1 MTKHEEREY
10 FFRLV
15 FLLDFHEKDD
25 VAEQLD
31 LFRRLQMAS
40 EQETFEV
47 IKEKALKLFEKQG
60 EIDTILSKASTGWPL
75 QRLGNSELAIMRVA
89 AYEIMFDDDVP
100 AGVAINE
107 AVELAKVYGNDS
119 APSFVNGVLAKLVKP
134 EDGEPSA

>member
-25 VAEQLD
+25 MAEQLD

-47 IKEKALKLFEKQG
+47 IKEKALKLK
-60 EIDTILSKASTGWPL
+60 L
-75 QRLGNSELAIMRVA
+75 ELNMLKTMNYFCIR
-89 AYEIMFDDDVP
+89 
-100 AGVAINE
+100 
-107 AVELAKVYGNDS
+107 
-119 APSFVNGVLAKLVKP
+119 
-134 EDGEPSA
+134 